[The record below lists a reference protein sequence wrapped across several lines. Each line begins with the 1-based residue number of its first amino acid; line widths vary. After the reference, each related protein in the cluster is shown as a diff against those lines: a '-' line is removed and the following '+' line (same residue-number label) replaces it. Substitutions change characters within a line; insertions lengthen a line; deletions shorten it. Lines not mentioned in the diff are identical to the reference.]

1 MNIAVDFDGVIHKY
15 SKGWHDGTI
24 YDGPMPGCYDAMCRL
39 RDPGHNLIIHSSRG
53 FSRLGKRSQREAMKS
68 WLRTHKIPY
77 DSIATEGKP
86 PAHVYLDDR
95 ALRFTGDWEQTFID
109 LLELAEG
116 EATKLL

>member
-1 MNIAVDFDGVIHKY
+1 MKIAVDFDGVIHKY

-24 YDGPMPGCYDAMCRL
+24 YDGPMEGCYDAMCQL
-39 RDPGHNLIIHSSRG
+39 RDRGHEIVIYSSRA
-53 FSRLGKRSQREAMKS
+53 FARETSKRSQRSAMKD
-68 WLRTHKIPY
+68 WLRLHKIPF

-95 ALRFTGDWEQTFID
+95 ALRFTNWEDVFWE
-109 LLELAEG
+109 LLELADN